1 MTYAKLRCQI
11 TDGYYVRL
19 NRDFTFDD
27 LYGVLDLAIER
38 KLLKRNK
45 KIVVWIKG
53 IPTKRIYLYTPK

>member
-1 MTYAKLRCQI
+1 MTYAKLKCQI